1 MDKKYY
7 EKKLYTE
14 YVRSFPNA
22 EGKWKIVS
30 TDEIV
35 TAVEQEDIQ
44 GDPIIAL
51 EIEGER
57 CFFYEI
63 DFDNE
68 IFVKLDEEG
77 EPLA

>member
-14 YVRSFPNA
+14 FVRSFPNQ

-30 TDEIV
+30 TDEVV
-35 TAVEQEDIQ
+35 TAVEEEDIQ
-44 GDPIIAL
+44 GYPMMVVHIDN
-51 EIEGER
+51 EGK
-57 CFFYEI
+57 FFDV
-63 DFDNE
+63 DFPNE

-77 EPLA
+77 EVLA

>member
-14 YVRSFPNA
+14 YVRPFPND

-30 TDEIV
+30 TDEVV
-35 TAVEQEDIQ
+35 TAVEEEDIQ
-44 GDPIIAL
+44 GYPMMVVHIDN
-51 EIEGER
+51 EGK
-57 CFFYEI
+57 FFDV
-63 DFDNE
+63 DFPNE

-77 EPLA
+77 EVLA